1 MRHLFLLFST
11 ILLLLAG
18 IHASANYADIDTP
31 PLRAAGV
38 LSTNWLAEA
47 KAAIPSAPGA
57 LESNFQ
63 TITNL
68 LCQESQRGNIA
79 AQGLWGFFVLVQSQ
93 SPEEAATG
101 LQLLRNSA
109 TNGFVPAM
117 LNMGILYEGGE
128 HLQRD
133 YSEARHWFT
142 MAAEKN
148 NSEGLRH
155 LGRHHHYGLGSAR
168 DLAKSVEYYR
178 RAAELTNHAAMKSL
192 GYMLMNG
199 LGVNKDTDEARR
211 WFLRAANEAGNR
223 RAMYNLGVLCFAKDL
238 DTNSKVEA
246 YQWFKQSADLGDAL
260 AAFQLASF
268 YRHGWGVVQ
277 TNLETYQYWRYRAA
291 TWGSTTAQ
299 YLMGSAYR
307 TGDGVPKNTSFSIAW
322 YQKSASKKHP
332 AALYDLALHYRA
344 DKTNRLSVLLA
355 ESYMLQAAQAGH
367 REAQFQCAMSS
378 FRGDV
383 GPPDCEAGKQWLSLS
398 ADNGWARAEFCLF
411 QLYRNGTSPTPTCP
425 PYPNDLPQSVK
436 WLSRAAE
443 HEHWQAQAVF
453 AVMLIQGEEVDRNV
467 AAAEKMLR
475 KAAEHGYAS
484 AQNDLGF
491 SILNGDT
498 AETDLVEAAMWCR
511 LAQSQATD
519 TNILR
524 RAAVNLS
531 GALSKLNA
539 SQRLEV
545 DARVNNFRVTTASD
559 ANPMMKDWET
569 NPAYQQEDEFEF
581 R

>member
-1 MRHLFLLFST
+1 MKRLFKSFL
-11 ILLLLAG
+11 ILLWCGNAW
-18 IHASANYADIDTP
+18 ANYSGAEISPTAP
-31 PLRAAGV
+31 TGSAAA
-38 LSTNWLAEA
+38 LSTNWLAAVSEVL
-47 KAAIPSAPGA
+47 PS
-57 LESNFQ
+57 LSLTDVSSFQ
-63 TITNL
+63 ATTNL
-68 LCQESQRGNIA
+68 LCEESRRGNIG
-79 AQGLWGFFVLVQSQ
+79 AQGLWGFIVLIQSRSVEQ
-93 SPEEAATG
+93 RTSG
-101 LQLLRNSA
+101 LLLLQNSA

-142 MAAEKN
+142 MAAKKN

-223 RAMYNLGVLCFAKDL
+223 RAMYNLGVLCFAKDS

-332 AALYDLALHYRA
+332 AALYDLALHYSPKDWKGLRRGEKVA
-344 DKTNRLSVLLA
+344 LSECGIA
-355 ESYMLQAAQAGH
+355 
-367 REAQFQCAMSS
+367 
-378 FRGDV
+378 
-383 GPPDCEAGKQWLSLS
+383 P
-398 ADNGWARAEFCLF
+398 
-411 QLYRNGTSPTPTCP
+411 
-425 PYPNDLPQSVK
+425 
-436 WLSRAAE
+436 
-443 HEHWQAQAVF
+443 
-453 AVMLIQGEEVDRNV
+453 
-467 AAAEKMLR
+467 
-475 KAAEHGYAS
+475 
-484 AQNDLGF
+484 
-491 SILNGDT
+491 
-498 AETDLVEAAMWCR
+498 
-511 LAQSQATD
+511 
-519 TNILR
+519 NILSIR
-524 RAAVNLS
+524 R
-531 GALSKLNA
+531 
-539 SQRLEV
+539 
-545 DARVNNFRVTTASD
+545 
-559 ANPMMKDWET
+559 
-569 NPAYQQEDEFEF
+569 
-581 R
+581 